1 MENISIEPTKKS
13 LEVECSPGYFKLSGN
28 SILSD
33 PRKFFQPIV
42 EWVEEYIKD
51 PKDKTTVDLKLEY
64 VDTASV
70 QSVFDIRHTF
80 KGMCPLSNTGTLIGE
95 LSAAHAL
102 PAGGPNQLDRSNSKD
117 NYFFEVQEEEKGQI
131 RTTDCG
137 VLL

>member
-70 QSVFDIRHTF
+70 QSVFDIMRMF
-80 KGMCPLSNTGTLIGE
+80 KPLQDKSKEVAVNFYFEFDDPELLELGE
-95 LSAAHAL
+95 IMEGRL
-102 PAGGPNQLDRSNSKD
+102 GIKFNFIEYQ
-117 NYFFEVQEEEKGQI
+117 
-131 RTTDCG
+131 
-137 VLL
+137 

>member
-42 EWVEEYIKD
+42 EWIEEYAKD

-70 QSVFDIRHTF
+70 QSVFDIILN
-80 KGMCPLSNTGTLIGE
+80 CLSWVKSWRGV
-95 LSAAHAL
+95 SA
-102 PAGGPNQLDRSNSKD
+102 SSS
-117 NYFFEVQEEEKGQI
+117 I
-131 RTTDCG
+131 S
-137 VLL
+137 

>member
-42 EWVEEYIKD
+42 EWVDEYLKA
-51 PKDKTTVDLKLEY
+51 PQELTTIDLKLEY

-70 QSVFDIRHTF
+70 QSVFDIMRMF
-80 KGMCPLSNTGTLIGE
+80 KALQENKKDVAVNFYFEFDDPELLELGE
-95 LSAAHAL
+95 IMEGRL
-102 PAGGPNQLDRSNSKD
+102 GIKFNFIEYQ
-117 NYFFEVQEEEKGQI
+117 
-131 RTTDCG
+131 
-137 VLL
+137 

>member
-42 EWVEEYIKD
+42 EWVEDYIKN
-51 PKDKTTVDLKLEY
+51 PLEKTTVDLKLEY

-70 QSVFDIRHTF
+70 QSVFDIMRLF
-80 KGMCPLSNTGTLIGE
+80 KPLQDQDKEVAVNFYFEFDDPDLLELGE
-95 LSAAHAL
+95 IMEGRL
-102 PAGGPNQLDRSNSKD
+102 GIKFNFIEYQ
-117 NYFFEVQEEEKGQI
+117 
-131 RTTDCG
+131 
-137 VLL
+137 

>member
-42 EWVEEYIKD
+42 EWVEDYIKN
-51 PKDKTTVDLKLEY
+51 PVDKTTVDLKLEY

-70 QSVFDIRHTF
+70 QSVFDIMRMF
-80 KGMCPLSNTGTLIGE
+80 KPLQDREKEVTVNFYFEFDDPELLELGE
-95 LSAAHAL
+95 IMEGRL
-102 PAGGPNQLDRSNSKD
+102 GIKFNFIEYQ
-117 NYFFEVQEEEKGQI
+117 
-131 RTTDCG
+131 
-137 VLL
+137 